1 MHKIPLKIILFLRYN
16 KNVEQSEMHMLR
28 RTMGMAM
35 PMKLAM
41 EKKVKLETSFILKS

>member
-1 MHKIPLKIILFLRYN
+1 
-16 KNVEQSEMHMLR
+16 MHMLR

-41 EKKVKLETSFILKS
+41 EKKVNQIYMLSELKYDLIPGCE

>member
-1 MHKIPLKIILFLRYN
+1 
-16 KNVEQSEMHMLR
+16 MHMLR

-41 EKKVKLETSFILKS
+41 EKKVKNGLYSVIEIKYDLVPGCE

>member
-1 MHKIPLKIILFLRYN
+1 
-16 KNVEQSEMHMLR
+16 MHMLR

-41 EKKVKLETSFILKS
+41 EKKVKNGMKFVFCVEIKFDLAPGCE

>member
-1 MHKIPLKIILFLRYN
+1 
-16 KNVEQSEMHMLR
+16 MHMLR

-41 EKKVKLETSFILKS
+41 EKKVKNHIMCIIAEKEESIVVSRLRARLDTYPASP

>member
-1 MHKIPLKIILFLRYN
+1 
-16 KNVEQSEMHMLR
+16 MHMLR

-41 EKKVKLETSFILKS
+41 EKKVKIGTKFLFCIEIKSDLVPGCE

>member
-1 MHKIPLKIILFLRYN
+1 
-16 KNVEQSEMHMLR
+16 MHMLR

-41 EKKVKLETSFILKS
+41 EKKVKLVTSFILKSWGWVGWWWRRRF